1 MRFRSHMFQNV
12 LKNNNKI
19 IKKTQEE
26 ILEAEDGKVSN
37 KKKKDQTGNAAVV
50 ITPLKGIAPTK
61 A

>member
-1 MRFRSHMFQNV
+1 MFQNV

-19 IKKTQEE
+19 IKKTQED